1 MFIKLPNLMFGY
13 TGWMKKAHIYYD
25 LIYFIDILNF
35 MFAYFR
41 LAIFHMLFHLAM
53 LMSFFLWFLFFFRVL
68 CYVIQFVFIC
78 LFIWLKNLDGL
89 PPLLPLMTT

>member
-68 CYVIQFVFIC
+68 CYVIQFV
-78 LFIWLKNLDGL
+78 LFAFLYDSRIWMGCHHCYH
-89 PPLLPLMTT
+89 